1 MGVCWKIQFLGECLQ
16 KTNKDFKVWFGKK
29 EGSVFEGGT
38 KFEKGE
44 VGIIGG
50 LYKRGGDADK
60 WAHHSWHHSHVIS
73 LFFLISV
80 SIISYF
86 SDPLGVW
93 AHLMS
98 RKNNQPTHFSL
109 RLIGQ
114 EKIEWSGWLGICRCK
129 NQVEP
134 LLTMTVTSGVVHPLI
149 IILISDVYYSTCS
162 IISQI
167 TRIIYNR
174 I

>member
-1 MGVCWKIQFLGECLQ
+1 MAWQKRRECFWRGDKIWKREIG
-16 KTNKDFKVWFGKK
+16 N
-29 EGSVFEGGT
+29 
-38 KFEKGE
+38 
-44 VGIIGG
+44 IGG

-60 WAHHSWHHSHVIS
+60 WADHSWHHSHVII
-73 LFFLISV
+73 LFFLVSV

-86 SDPLGVW
+86 SDPLGIW
-93 AHLMS
+93 AHLIS
-98 RKNNQPTHFSL
+98 RKNNQPNHFSL

-149 IILISDVYYSTCS
+149 IILISDVYYSTCN